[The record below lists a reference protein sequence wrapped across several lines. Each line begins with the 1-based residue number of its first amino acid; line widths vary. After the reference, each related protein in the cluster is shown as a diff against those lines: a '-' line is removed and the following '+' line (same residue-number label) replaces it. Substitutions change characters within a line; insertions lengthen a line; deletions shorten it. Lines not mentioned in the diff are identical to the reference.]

1 MTLTIE
7 IEEIKQKS
15 LESIAAQKGKKVS
28 EFVIEILDD
37 YLHQKEVETKD
48 ISSLMKL
55 SEVSFDEW
63 DNEEDAVYDKL

>member
-7 IEEIKQKS
+7 IEELKRKS

-55 SEVSFDEW
+55 SETSFNEW

>member
-7 IEEIKQKS
+7 VEEIKQKS